1 MTIHL
6 PEDLERYLQAEVS
19 KGHFASEEEAIT
31 QAVRL
36 LEQRTPEPQPQA
48 KPLSEEE
55 WERRLVQ
62 SGLLSSIPPGPPA
75 TRARRAFKPIRIQG
89 EPLSETIIRERR

>member
-6 PEDLERYLQAEVS
+6 PEDLERFVQAEVS
-19 KGHFASEEEAIT
+19 LGHFASEEEAIT

-36 LEQRTPEPQPQA
+36 LRQRGHEPPAQA
-48 KPLSEEE
+48 KPLGEDE
-55 WERRLVQ
+55 WQRQLVQ
-62 SGLLSSIPPGPPA
+62 SGLLAGI
-75 TRARRAFKPIRIQG
+75 PIRPAAGSRREFQPVKLEG

>member
-6 PEDLERYLQAEVS
+6 PEDLERFVQAEVS
-19 KGHFASEEEAIT
+19 LGHFASEEEAIT

-36 LEQRTPEPQPQA
+36 LRQRGHELQA
-48 KPLSEEE
+48 QARALSEAE
-55 WERRLVQ
+55 WQQQLLQ
-62 SGLLSSIPPGPPA
+62 SGLLTSIPTRPA
-75 TRARRAFKPIRIQG
+75 AGACREFQPVKIEG

>member
-6 PEDLERYLQAEVS
+6 PEDLERFVHAEVNL
-19 KGHFASEEEAIT
+19 GHFASEEEVIT

-36 LEQRTPEPQPQA
+36 LRQRTQELQAQA
-48 KPLSEEE
+48 KPLSEDQ
-55 WERRLVQ
+55 WRRQLVQ
-62 SGLLSSIPPGPPA
+62 SGVLASIPARPAPG
-75 TRARRAFKPIRIQG
+75 ARRDFQPVKIEG

>member
-6 PEDLERYLQAEVS
+6 PEDLERLVQAEVS
-19 KGHFASEEEAIT
+19 LGHFASEEEAIT

-36 LEQRTPEPQPQA
+36 LRQRSQERQAQA
-48 KPLSEEE
+48 KPLSEDQ
-55 WERRLVQ
+55 WQQQLLQ
-62 SGLLSSIPPGPPA
+62 SGVLANIPARPA
-75 TRARRAFKPIRIQG
+75 AGARRKFQPVKIEG

>member
-6 PEDLERYLQAEVS
+6 PEDLERYLQSEVS
-19 KGHFASEEEAIT
+19 KGHFASVEEAIT

-36 LEQRTPEPQPQA
+36 LQQRSPETQARA

-55 WERRLVQ
+55 WQQQLVQ
-62 SGLLSSIPPGPPA
+62 AGVLASIPVRPA
-75 TRARRAFKPIRIQG
+75 AGARRDFQPVKIEG